1 MNDVKMPQ
9 AEKKYRCRTTQ
20 KWLDDGKVREKR
32 EIFRFHCEDPAGPK
46 IVTRRERVV
55 TFYTTLRGRDR
66 LDNEIWYST
75 NDPVERERLRDELRA
90 FLTSTVDLPSPA
102 Q

>member
-1 MNDVKMPQ
+1 MSDVKTVH

-32 EIFRFHCEDPAGPK
+32 EVFRFHCDDPDRPK
-46 IVTRRERVV
+46 VVTRRERVV

-66 LDNEIWYST
+66 LDNEIWHST
-75 NDPVERERLRDELRA
+75 NDPVERDRLRHELRA
-90 FLTSTVDLPSPA
+90 FRTSAADVPSPA